1 MKKLLSLVSL
11 FLMLALLLTSCG
23 VTPTVEISDDGY
35 WVINGEKTDV
45 RAEGE
50 KGERGDSAIDENPQ
64 GLAFFPKD
72 DGTYAVG
79 IGEATYL
86 SKIEIPATYNGRAVT
101 EIGAFSGRALKEI
114 VIPDSVTTIGE
125 RAFVYC
131 ESLESVT
138 LGSGIQSIGSE
149 AFPYTAALSSLYIKD
164 LAAWCRIAFEGPL
177 STPSVEKLYLNGTLV
192 TDLVIP
198 EGVTEIGDYAFAGFT
213 GLSTVTLPDSVTSIG
228 SYAFKECSD
237 LTSVVIPESVTE
249 IGDYAF
255 AYSAAL
261 TVYAEAA
268 EKPAGWSDKFSFAEG
283 YPSVVWSCRSNEVA
297 SDGYIYATI
306 DGIRYALRQGEATV
320 AAQPQSIKAADIPAS
335 VTYRGLTYAVTSIGD
350 DAFSGSSLASVSL
363 PDSIVSI
370 GRDAFSHCTDLASIA
385 LPTSL
390 ESIGEYAFYN
400 ARALTSV
407 TLPAGI
413 TSIAQFTFSNCTK
426 LTSVTLPDG
435 LESIG
440 DYAFADCNSL
450 ASLSLPSGLKSIGE
464 YAFRSCWELPSVTLP
479 DGITHVRR
487 YAFSR
492 CTKLASVYIPDS
504 IIFIAD
510 YAFSSCTSLTVY
522 TEVREEPSNWGPF
535 WNADGCPVEWGWT
548 GN

>member
-23 VTPTVEISDDGY
+23 LTPTVEISDDGY

-50 KGERGDSAIDENPQ
+50 KGEQGEPGIDENPQ

-114 VIPDSVTTIGE
+114 VIPDSVTTIGA

-149 AFPYTAALSSLYIKD
+149 AFPVTPLSSLHIKD
-164 LAAWCRIAFEGPL
+164 LAAWCGITFRGAYA
-177 STPSVEKLYLNGTLV
+177 TPSAEKLYLNGTLV

-198 EGVTEIGDYAFAGFT
+198 EGVTEIGDYAFSGFT
-213 GLSTVTLPDSVTSIG
+213 GLSTVTLPGSVTSIG
-228 SYAFKECSD
+228 SYAFRYCSD
-237 LTSVVIPESVTE
+237 LASVVIPESVTE

-268 EKPAGWSDKFSFAEG
+268 EKPAGWSDKFSFVEG
-283 YPSVVWSCRSNEVA
+283 YPSVVWSYRSNEVA
-297 SDGYIYATI
+297 SDGCIYATI

-320 AAQPQSIKAADIPAS
+320 AGQPRSIKAAEIPAS
-335 VTYRGLTYAVTSIGD
+335 VTYRGLTYPVTSIGD
-350 DAFSGSSLASVSL
+350 DAFSGSSLAQVTL
-363 PDSIVSI
+363 PGSIVSI
-370 GRDAFSHCTDLASIA
+370 GENAFSHCTDLTSIA

-390 ESIGEYAFYN
+390 ETIGEYAFYN
-400 ARALTSV
+400 AGALTSV
-407 TLPAGI
+407 TLPAGVTHI
-413 TSIAQFTFSNCTK
+413 GSFAFAYCRG

-440 DYAFADCNSL
+440 NYAFADCNSL

-464 YAFRSCWELPSVTLP
+464 YAFYSCWELSSVTLP
-479 DGITHVRR
+479 DGITHVRK

-492 CTKLASVYIPDS
+492 CTKLASIYIPDS

-510 YAFSSCTSLTVY
+510 YAFGSCTSLTVY

-548 GN
+548 GE